1 MAAKWTDF
9 VSGAVLTAA
18 QLNSVLDNF
27 SDMAIFNET
36 QASGTDGGTFT
47 SGAWQK
53 RTLNTTVVNNIASC
67 TLTSSV
73 ISLPAGTYYITAD
86 TPWWGTTNQ
95 VQNRLANTTDST
107 YSYGQTG
114 YGQGGIGMVGGNILQ
129 TVVTI
134 TGTKN
139 FELQHRCVATVTTN
153 GFGIGAT
160 FGNSVIFSTITIVRI
175 A

>member
-9 VSGAVLTAA
+9 VSGATLTA
-18 QLNSVLDNF
+18 QNLNDVLDNF
-27 SDMAIFNET
+27 QDIAIFNET

-73 ISLPAGTYYITAD
+73 ISLPAGTYRIFGTA
-86 TPWWGTTNQ
+86 PCWGNLTNIQ
-95 VQNRLANTTDST
+95 ARIANTTDSL
-107 YSYGQTG
+107 YYYGQAGYWGSGVASTG
-114 YGQGGIGMVGGNILQ
+114 WSVVE

-139 FELQHRCVATVTTN
+139 FELQHRCGTTVATN
-153 GFGIGAT
+153 GLGIGAN
-160 FGNSVIFSTITIVRI
+160 FGTSTVFSQLAITRI
-175 A
+175 Q

>member
-9 VSGAVLTAA
+9 VAGAVLTAA

-27 SDMAIFNET
+27 SDIAIFNET

-47 SGAWQK
+47 QGAYQK

-73 ISLPAGTYYITAD
+73 ISLPAGTYYIRANA
-86 TPWWGTTNQ
+86 PWWGTTGV
-95 VQNRLANTTDST
+95 VQARIANTTDST

-114 YGQGGIGMVGGNILQ
+114 YGQGGIGMVGGNIVE

-139 FELQHRCVATVTTN
+139 FELQHRCATTVTTN
-153 GFGIGAT
+153 GYGIGAT
-160 FGNSVIFSTITIVRI
+160 FGNSVIFSTITIARI